1 MEQHIESMSE
11 KFLQVA
17 ALLEEIATDLRGL
30 ADKPAPLSFPP
41 PIAADQEQPMGDHSD
56 AIMRLME
63 KTGLNQQ
70 GVAVLVGV
78 HATSVS
84 NWLRGKPVRMKN
96 VLRLR
101 SVCKVHGV
109 TLDMGQYND

>member
-1 MEQHIESMSE
+1 MEQHITLMSE

-17 ALLEEIATDLRGL
+17 TLLEEIATDLRGL
-30 ADKPAPLSFPP
+30 AETPAPLSFPP
-41 PIAADQEQPMGDHSD
+41 PIVADQQQPMGDHSV
-56 AIMRLME
+56 AIMDLME

-70 GVAVLVGV
+70 SIAVLVGV
-78 HATSVS
+78 HASTIS
-84 NWLRGKPVRMKN
+84 NWLKGSPVRMRN

-109 TLDMGQYND
+109 TLDMGQHND

>member
-1 MEQHIESMSE
+1 MEQHIKSMSE

-17 ALLEEIATDLRGL
+17 TLLEEIATDLRGL

-41 PIAADQEQPMGDHSD
+41 PMVVDQEQPMGDHSGG
-56 AIMRLME
+56 IMRLME

-70 GVAVLVGV
+70 NVAVLVGV
-78 HATSVS
+78 HASSVG
-84 NWLRGKPVRMKN
+84 NWLKGKPVRMRN

-101 SVCKVHGV
+101 SVCKAHGV
-109 TLDMGQYND
+109 TLDLGQYND